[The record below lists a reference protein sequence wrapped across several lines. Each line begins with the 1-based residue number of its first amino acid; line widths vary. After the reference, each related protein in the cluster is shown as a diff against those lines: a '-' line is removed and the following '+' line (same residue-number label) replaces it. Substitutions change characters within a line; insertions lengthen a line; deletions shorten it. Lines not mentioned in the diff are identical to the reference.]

1 MGKTRSGRTKRENK
15 REKGIKGLKSIC
27 AWRSGGELGREKGH
41 KVYCSERMERKN
53 TGQERACKTQREVSI
68 KTESKGVIPESLV
81 EEKQLARER
90 DLSEQRWKDVGW
102 ARENCVFSFL

>member
-41 KVYCSERMERKN
+41 KVYCSERRERKN
-53 TGQERACKTQREVSI
+53 TCKREPA
-68 KTESKGVIPESLV
+68 KHR
-81 EEKQLARER
+81 EK
-90 DLSEQRWKDVGW
+90 
-102 ARENCVFSFL
+102 